1 MDDESKELLAFASK
15 LARYSDNDVVIL
27 NTEPLREILNQAR
40 SDRRPSESVSIGTGK
55 SSEFRTSD
63 NCPRWRVSNS

>member
-1 MDDESKELLAFASK
+1 MDDEAQELLAFAHRLSQ
-15 LARYSDNDVVIL
+15 YSDSGVVIL

-40 SDRRPSESVSIGTGK
+40 SDRRPSESVSISTGK

-63 NCPRWRVSNS
+63 NCPRWRVNNS